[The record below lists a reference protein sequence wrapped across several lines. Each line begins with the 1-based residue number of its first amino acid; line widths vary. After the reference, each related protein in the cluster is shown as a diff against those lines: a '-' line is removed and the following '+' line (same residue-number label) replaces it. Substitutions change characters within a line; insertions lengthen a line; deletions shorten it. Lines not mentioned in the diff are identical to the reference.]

1 MRQER
6 GRIRYTFF
14 QRGLPVTGRHE
25 WAQAKVP
32 SLHYSITLRYTF
44 LAGSG
49 QALAWSLYG
58 GWAGSWRWRLA
69 KKGVTLT

>member
-32 SLHYSITLRYTF
+32 SLHYSITPLPCVTRF
-44 LAGSG
+44 WLDPGKHWLGHSMVVGLA
-49 QALAWSLYG
+49 
-58 GWAGSWRWRLA
+58 AGAGVWRRRE
-69 KKGVTLT
+69 